1 MTIICI
7 KNGIVAADTG
17 GFQSTVITTLT
28 AEKIVRS
35 ADGAIGGSCG
45 ETSATS
51 AFRSWFSL
59 STPDIRHNSNPVHPL
74 KFEKDTD
81 FDSMWLEPNGEIWR
95 MDWAG
100 RPWKFSDNF
109 AAIGAPYEMALGAM
123 LAGASAAEA
132 VRICIERHAYAA
144 GDVVT
149 ESTKPLNHPSY
160 LWKPEF
166 ATHSEVDNV
175 LRGRSML

>member
-7 KNGIVAADTG
+7 KDGIVAADTG
-17 GFQSTVITTLT
+17 GFQGPVMIEN
-28 AEKIVRS
+28 AVAKIVKS
-35 ADGAIGGSCG
+35 YDGALGGACG
-45 ETSATS
+45 ESSATA
-51 AFRSWFSL
+51 AFRHWFRIS
-59 STPDIRHNSNPVHPL
+59 INKQARSNYGVDRL
-74 KFEKDTD
+74 TFEKDTD

-149 ESTKPLNHPSY
+149 SR
-160 LWKPEF
+160 
-166 ATHSEVDNV
+166 SED
-175 LRGRSML
+175 R